1 MAPDPIPALE
11 SFGYT
16 DREAAFLYLAA
27 AHSGY
32 FLRRQFDYFI
42 DRNKGSISM
51 RFLEKARLAEHIES
65 LDYKQG
71 WRVYHIASRGI
82 YRLLG
87 NPESQLRRRKGDAQV
102 RARLMA
108 LDYVLEN
115 ENDYYL
121 ASAQERLRFFA
132 EVRGISPE
140 LFTDDDGKLH
150 PLLGSF
156 PLSLTDRTRPVHSP
170 VRFAFIDEGL
180 VTAEK
185 FLRFLAVA
193 DPLLRAINKFEMV
206 YVSVADSHFEDAKAA
221 FWKRLAG
228 EPRRTP
234 NLFDD
239 GSPLVTMQPHVPLQP
254 RFTTLLLGYSYPILQ
269 RNEAR
274 GSDRVRICKRKEV
287 ITDGFTSTW
296 QANKGNSG

>member
-1 MAPDPIPALE
+1 MTTDPIPALE

-51 RFLEKARLAEHIES
+51 RFLEKARLAGHIDT

-71 WRVYHIASRGI
+71 WRVYHIASRAI

-115 ENDYYL
+115 ENDRYL
-121 ASAQERLRFFA
+121 ASAPERLHFFA
-132 EVRGISPE
+132 EVSGISPV
-140 LFTDDDGKLH
+140 LFTRDDGELH

-156 PLSLTDRTRPVHSP
+156 PLSLADRTRPAHSL

-180 VTAEK
+180 VTVEK
-185 FLRFLAVA
+185 FLRFLAAA
-193 DPLLRAINKFEMV
+193 DPLLRTVGTFEVV
-206 YVSVADSHFEDAKAA
+206 YVSVAAAHFEEAKAA
-221 FWKRLAG
+221 FWKRFAG
-228 EPRRTP
+228 DLRRRP
-234 NLFDD
+234 SLFDED
-239 GSPLVTMQPHVPLQP
+239 VRPVAVQPRAPLQP

-274 GSDRVRICKRKEV
+274 GSERVRICKRKEV
-287 ITDGFTSTW
+287 ITDGFTSTSH
-296 QANKGNSG
+296 ANKRNSG

>member
-1 MAPDPIPALE
+1 VANDPIPALE

-27 AHSGY
+27 AHSGN

-51 RFLEKARLAEHIES
+51 RFLEKAHLAGHIES

-71 WRVYHIASRGI
+71 WRVYHIGSRGI

-87 NPESQLRRRKGDAQV
+87 DPESQLRRRKGDAQV

-115 ENDYYL
+115 ENDRYL
-121 ASAQERLRFFA
+121 ASAPERLHFFTD
-132 EVRGISPE
+132 VRGISSE
-140 LFTDDDGKLH
+140 LFTDDDGRLY

-156 PLSLTDRTRPVHSP
+156 PLSLADRTRPAHSL

-180 VTAEK
+180 VTVEK

-193 DPLLRAINKFEMV
+193 DPLLRVIGAFEVV
-206 YVSVADSHFEDAKAA
+206 YLSVADSHFEEAKAA
-221 FWKRLAG
+221 FWNRFAG
-228 EPRRTP
+228 DLRRRP
-234 NLFDD
+234 SLFDD
-239 GSPLVTMQPHVPLQP
+239 EIHAVATHPRVPLQP
-254 RFTTLLLGYSYPILQ
+254 RFTTLLLGYSYPVLQ
-269 RNEAR
+269 RSEVR
-274 GSDRVRICKRKEV
+274 GSARVRI
-287 ITDGFTSTW
+287 
-296 QANKGNSG
+296 